1 MRKIIIWVILLIFIG
16 IIFLYWF
23 LKSPIIQK
31 KIYPLKHKE
40 EILKFSRQYD
50 LDPHLIMGII
60 WVESKFIPEATSSK
74 NPKTDANCSRY
85 W

>member
-40 EILKFSRQYD
+40 EILKFSR
-50 LDPHLIMGII
+50 I
-60 WVESKFIPEATSSK
+60 
-74 NPKTDANCSRY
+74 
-85 W
+85 